1 LDILIVRIRLFDM
14 NRDSHHERCAELGR
28 RSARAMANSHMPKKE
43 RRSVREESR
52 AVYRQAI
59 MEAAVRIFGRTGF
72 SATKIA
78 DIATEAGVAT
88 GTLYN
93 YFSSKED
100 IFLSILDDGR
110 ERLGAELEQRTT
122 IEDPLIRMRELVRVM
137 FEFLE
142 QHGALFTI
150 YMQIGAN
157 PLNFRRDASA
167 GDEAFRQLILAQF
180 TTALHEAGERVRHDY
195 PPQTLAMALGGLING
210 AVIHW
215 VEGGCQPNLSA
226 QTDTIMDLFLH
237 GATPR

>member
-1 LDILIVRIRLFDM
+1 
-14 NRDSHHERCAELGR
+14 
-28 RSARAMANSHMPKKE
+28 MANAHTPKKE

-59 MEAAVRIFGRTGF
+59 LEAAIRIFGRLGF

-78 DIATEAGVAT
+78 DIAAEAGVAT

-110 ERLGAELEQRTT
+110 ERLGAELEQRAK

-142 QHGALFTI
+142 EHGVLFTI
-150 YMQIGAN
+150 YMQIGGNPTHFRCEAN
-157 PLNFRRDASA
+157 E
-167 GDEAFRQLILAQF
+167 GDEAFRQFILAQF
-180 TTALHEAGERVRHDY
+180 TAALREAGERVRQDY
-195 PPQTLAMALGGLING
+195 PPQTLAMALGGLVNG

-215 VEGGCQPNLSA
+215 VEGGCQPGLRA

>member
-1 LDILIVRIRLFDM
+1 
-14 NRDSHHERCAELGR
+14 
-28 RSARAMANSHMPKKE
+28 RAGGAGMQTPKKE

-59 MEAAVRIFGRTGF
+59 IDAAIRIFGRTGF
-72 SATKIA
+72 NATKIA
-78 DIATEAGVAT
+78 DVAAEAGVAT

-110 ERLGAELEQRTT
+110 ERLGAELELCTK
-122 IEDPLIRMRELVRVM
+122 IDEPLQRMRELIRVM

-142 QHGALFTI
+142 EHGALFTI

-157 PLNFRRDASA
+157 PIDFRRDANA
-167 GDEAFRQLILAQF
+167 GDEKFRQFILSQF
-180 TTALHEAGERVRHDY
+180 TAALTEAGDRVRSDY
-195 PPQTLAMALGGLING
+195 PPQTLAMALGGLLSG
-210 AVIHW
+210 AVARW
-215 VEGGCQPNLSA
+215 VEHGCQPGLHA

>member
-1 LDILIVRIRLFDM
+1 MVSSNTR
-14 NRDSHHERCAELGR
+14 
-28 RSARAMANSHMPKKE
+28 KKE

-59 MEAAVRIFGRTGF
+59 IEAAIRIFGRTGF
-72 SATKIA
+72 NATKIA
-78 DIATEAGVAT
+78 DIAAEAGVAT

-110 ERLGAELEQRTT
+110 DRLLAMLEQCDAV
-122 IEDPLIRMRELVRVM
+122 EEPLQRLRELIRVM
-137 FEFLE
+137 FAFLE
-142 QHGALFTI
+142 EHGALFTI

-157 PLNFRRDASA
+157 PIDFRRDANA
-167 GDEAFRQLILAQF
+167 GDEAFRHFIFTQF
-180 TTALHEAGERVRHDY
+180 SAALSEAGERVRADY
-195 PPQTLAMALGGLING
+195 PAQTLTMALGGLING
-210 AVIHW
+210 AVTHW
-215 VEGGCQPNLSA
+215 VEGGCQPGLSA

>member
-1 LDILIVRIRLFDM
+1 
-14 NRDSHHERCAELGR
+14 
-28 RSARAMANSHMPKKE
+28 MASSNTRKKE

-52 AVYRQAI
+52 AVYRHAI
-59 MEAAVRIFGRTGF
+59 IEAAIRIFGRTGF
-72 SATKIA
+72 NATKIA
-78 DIATEAGVAT
+78 DIAAEAGVAT

-110 ERLGAELEQRTT
+110 ERLSAELELGLSV
-122 IEDPLIRMRELVRVM
+122 EDPLLRLRELIRVM

-142 QHGALFTI
+142 EHGALFTI

-157 PLNFRRDASA
+157 PIDFRRDASA
-167 GDEAFRQLILAQF
+167 GDEAFRQFIFAQM
-180 TTALHEAGERVRHDY
+180 TTALAEAGDRVRTDY
-195 PPQTLAMALGGLING
+195 PSNTLAMALGGLIHG
-210 AVIHW
+210 AVTHW
-215 VEGGCQPNLSA
+215 VEGGCQPGLRA

>member
-1 LDILIVRIRLFDM
+1 
-14 NRDSHHERCAELGR
+14 
-28 RSARAMANSHMPKKE
+28 MANAHTPKKE

-59 MEAAVRIFGRTGF
+59 LEAAIRIFGRLGF

-78 DIATEAGVAT
+78 DIAAEAGVAT

-110 ERLGAELEQRTT
+110 ERLGAELEQRAK

-142 QHGALFTI
+142 EHGVLFTI
-150 YMQIGAN
+150 YMQIGGNPTHFRCEAN
-157 PLNFRRDASA
+157 E
-167 GDEAFRQLILAQF
+167 GDEAFRQFILAQF
-180 TTALHEAGERVRHDY
+180 TA
-195 PPQTLAMALGGLING
+195 
-210 AVIHW
+210 
-215 VEGGCQPNLSA
+215 
-226 QTDTIMDLFLH
+226 
-237 GATPR
+237 

>member
-1 LDILIVRIRLFDM
+1 
-14 NRDSHHERCAELGR
+14 
-28 RSARAMANSHMPKKE
+28 MATPNTPKKE

-59 MEAAVRIFGRTGF
+59 MEAAIRIFGRTGF

-78 DIATEAGVAT
+78 DVAAEAGVAT

-110 ERLGAELEQRTT
+110 ARLGAELEQRTK
-122 IEDPLIRMRELVRVM
+122 IEDPLARMRELVRVM

-142 QHGALFTI
+142 EHGALFTI
-150 YMQIGAN
+150 YMQIGGNPMHFRCDAN
-157 PLNFRRDASA
+157 A
-167 GDEAFRQLILAQF
+167 GDEAFRHFILAQF
-180 TTALHEAGERVRHDY
+180 TAALREASERVRQDY
-195 PPQTLAMALGGLING
+195 PPHVLAMALGGLING
-210 AVIHW
+210 AVVHW
-215 VEGGCQPNLSA
+215 VEGGCQPGLRG
-226 QTDTIMDLFLH
+226 QTDTIMDLFLN

>member
-1 LDILIVRIRLFDM
+1 M
-14 NRDSHHERCAELGR
+14 NGRSNATQVGPAMPNSEL
-28 RSARAMANSHMPKKE
+28 PKKE

-52 AVYRQAI
+52 AVYRKAI
-59 MEAAVRIFGRTGF
+59 MEAAIRIFGRTGF

-110 ERLGAELEQRTT
+110 ERLGAELERH
-122 IEDPLIRMRELVRVM
+122 IVIADPLLRMRELVRVM

-142 QHGALFTI
+142 EHGALFTI
-150 YMQIGAN
+150 YMQIDGN
-157 PLNFRRDASA
+157 PMTFRRDANA
-167 GDEAFRQLILAQF
+167 GDEAFRQFILAQF
-180 TTALHEAGERVRHDY
+180 STALHEAGPRVRTDY
-195 PPQTLAMALGGLING
+195 PPQTLAMGLGGLING
-210 AVIHW
+210 AVCHW
-215 VEGGCQPNLSA
+215 VEGGCQPGLRG
-226 QTDTIMDLFLH
+226 QVDTIMDLFLH

>member
-1 LDILIVRIRLFDM
+1 M
-14 NRDSHHERCAELGR
+14 NREPETAPLVMASSHP
-28 RSARAMANSHMPKKE
+28 PKKE

-59 MEAAVRIFGRTGF
+59 IEAAIRIFGREGF

-78 DIATEAGVAT
+78 DIAAEAGVAT

-110 ERLGAELEQRTT
+110 ERLSAELHTRAKL
-122 IEDPLIRMRELVRVM
+122 EDPLLRMRELVRVL
-137 FEFLE
+137 FEFME
-142 QHGALFTI
+142 EHGVLFTI
-150 YMQIGAN
+150 YMQIGGGH
-157 PLNFRRDASA
+157 PHFRRDANA
-167 GDEAFRQLILAQF
+167 ADEAFRQFILTQFIAALI
-180 TTALHEAGERVRHDY
+180 EAGERVRRDY

-210 AVIHW
+210 CVIHW
-215 VEGGCQPNLSA
+215 VEAGCQPGLRA

-237 GATPR
+237 GAMPR

>member
-1 LDILIVRIRLFDM
+1 M
-14 NRDSHHERCAELGR
+14 P
-28 RSARAMANSHMPKKE
+28 NSQIPKKE

-52 AVYRQAI
+52 AVYRKAI
-59 MEAAVRIFGRTGF
+59 MEAAIRIFGRMGF

-78 DIATEAGVAT
+78 DIAAEAGVAT

-110 ERLGAELEQRTT
+110 ERLAAELDSRTT
-122 IEDPLIRMRELVRVM
+122 IEDPLLRMRELVRVM

-142 QHGALFTI
+142 EHGALFTI
-150 YMQIGAN
+150 YMQIGGN
-157 PLNFRRDASA
+157 PTDFRCDTDAR
-167 GDEAFRQLILAQF
+167 DEAFRQLILAQF
-180 TTALHEAGERVRHDY
+180 TAALREAGDRVRTDY

-210 AVIHW
+210 TVIHW
-215 VEGGCQPNLSA
+215 IEGGFQPGLGG

>member
-1 LDILIVRIRLFDM
+1 
-14 NRDSHHERCAELGR
+14 
-28 RSARAMANSHMPKKE
+28 MANSHMPKKE

-59 MEAAVRIFGRTGF
+59 MEAAIRIFGRTGF
-72 SATKIA
+72 SASKIA

-93 YFSSKED
+93 YFSSKEE

-110 ERLGAELEQRTT
+110 ERLGAELELRTS
-122 IEDPLIRMRELVRVM
+122 IEDPLTRMRELVRVM
-137 FEFLE
+137 FGFLE
-142 QHGALFTI
+142 EHGVLFTI
-150 YMQIGAN
+150 YMQIGGSPTHFRCEAN
-157 PLNFRRDASA
+157 A
-167 GDEAFRQLILAQF
+167 GDEEFRQFILAQF
-180 TTALHEAGERVRHDY
+180 TAALTEAGERVRLDY
-195 PPQTLAMALGGLING
+195 PAQTLAMALGGLING

-215 VEGGCQPNLSA
+215 VEGGCQPGLRA

>member
-1 LDILIVRIRLFDM
+1 M
-14 NRDSHHERCAELGR
+14 S
-28 RSARAMANSHMPKKE
+28 NSQTPKKE

-52 AVYRQAI
+52 AVYRKAI
-59 MEAAVRIFGRTGF
+59 MEAAIRIFGRTGF

-78 DIATEAGVAT
+78 DIAAEAGVAT

-110 ERLGAELEQRTT
+110 ERLAAELDSRTT
-122 IEDPLIRMRELVRVM
+122 IADPLLRVRELVRVM
-137 FEFLE
+137 FQFLE
-142 QHGALFTI
+142 EHGALFTI
-150 YMQIGAN
+150 YMQIGGGD
-157 PLNFRRDASA
+157 PTDFRCKADERDQ
-167 GDEAFRQLILAQF
+167 AFRQMILAQF
-180 TTALHEAGERVRHDY
+180 TAALREAGDRVRTDY

-210 AVIHW
+210 TVIHW
-215 VEGGCQPNLSA
+215 IEGNFQPGISA

>member
-1 LDILIVRIRLFDM
+1 
-14 NRDSHHERCAELGR
+14 
-28 RSARAMANSHMPKKE
+28 MANSNPRKKE

-52 AVYRQAI
+52 AAYRQAI
-59 MEAAVRIFGRTGF
+59 LEAAIRIFGRLGF
-72 SATKIA
+72 TATKIA

-110 ERLGAELEQRTT
+110 ARLSAELEQRVT
-122 IEDPLIRMRELVRVM
+122 IADPLERMRELIRVV
-137 FEFLE
+137 FDFLE

-150 YMQIGAN
+150 YMQIDGS
-157 PLNFRRDASA
+157 PSHFRRDANA
-167 GDEAFRQLILAQF
+167 GDEAFRQFLLAQF
-180 TTALHEAGERVRHDY
+180 TAALREAGERIRRDH
-195 PPQTLAMALGGLING
+195 PPQTLAMALGGLLNG

-215 VEGGCQPNLSA
+215 REAGCQPGLCA

>member
-1 LDILIVRIRLFDM
+1 M
-14 NRDSHHERCAELGR
+14 NRPLETGPDRHT
-28 RSARAMANSHMPKKE
+28 MQTPKKE

-59 MEAAVRIFGRTGF
+59 IEAAIRIFGRTGF
-72 SATKIA
+72 NATKIA
-78 DIATEAGVAT
+78 DIAAEAGVAT

-110 ERLGAELEQRTT
+110 ERLGAKLELCVS
-122 IEDPLIRMRELVRVM
+122 IEDPLIRMRELIREM

-142 QHGALFTI
+142 EHGALFSI
-150 YMQIGAN
+150 YMQIGGN
-157 PLNFRRDASA
+157 PIDFRRDANA
-167 GDEAFRQLILAQF
+167 GDEAFRQYILTQF
-180 TTALHEAGERVRHDY
+180 TAALTEAGVRVRTDH

-210 AVIHW
+210 AVTHW
-215 VEGGCQPNLSA
+215 VERGCQPGLHS